1 MPGAG
6 GQPPPQRTT
15 FRPPWVKDGPSPLP
29 MPTAPW
35 TLNSRRDSK
44 SKVEEPPPFTQVTL
58 KVSLSFL
65 NLLCHLCQLLTRDK
79 MDYTNDTKELSA
91 KPISIYVKQIT
102 RPPVEFA
109 FFVWFRD
116 RQGASSLSD
125 QIRTYATRNDEESGP
140 PCAVF
145 FHSDIRFQ
153 SHQA

>member
-91 KPISIYVKQIT
+91 KAN
-102 RPPVEFA
+102 FNL
-109 FFVWFRD
+109 
-116 RQGASSLSD
+116 RQTNYTSTG
-125 QIRTYATRNDEESGP
+125 
-140 PCAVF
+140 
-145 FHSDIRFQ
+145 
-153 SHQA
+153 